1 MKLWDMY
8 TRSTTFRTAEG
19 GEISKESASLFVSGI
34 ILKAILFSDITYTGR
49 GEEFTFEQMWYL
61 ICLHHDISFEQRKVW
76 EMICCDISGSR
87 SLVPYEGKSLEIQ
100 CKWSPLPVIFSP
112 NFTYEEGSIEFGN
125 GARVRKSILTESEI
139 RDIFYFRNTCCKT
152 MGMDHGIAGG
162 LLLYENLVQQSYEIK
177 KRAERNSR
185 DLYSYLA
192 NTLMV
197 HNLLKMSEDGLRYT
211 IREDPMLC
219 LLLIAEALEP
229 LQYVNEYKNEGVTA
243 EKILDCIQIEIE
255 EKKLILQVTEKGF
268 PFETYA
274 ENIARAAEITGL
286 GCDTDRPS
294 SRICVRRD
302 ESAIIDE
309 IFI

>member
-1 MKLWDMY
+1 M
-8 TRSTTFRTAEG
+8 
-19 GEISKESASLFVSGI
+19 FVSGI

-49 GEEFTFEQMWYL
+49 GKEFTFEQMWYL
-61 ICLHHDISFEQRKVW
+61 ICLHHDIRFEQRNVW
-76 EMICCDISGSR
+76 EMICCDMSGTG

-112 NFTYEEGSIEFGN
+112 NFIYEEGSIEFGS
-125 GARVRKSILTESEI
+125 GAHVRKSILTESEI

-152 MGMDHGIAGG
+152 RGMDHGIAGG

-197 HNLLKMSEDGLRYT
+197 HNVLKMNVDGFRHT
-211 IREDPMLC
+211 IRKDPMLC

-229 LQYVNEYKNEGVTA
+229 LQYVNGYKNDAWAT

-255 EKKLILQVTEKGF
+255 EKKLILQVTEKDF

-274 ENIARAAEITGL
+274 ENIAGAAEITGL
-286 GCDTDRPS
+286 GCDTDMIS